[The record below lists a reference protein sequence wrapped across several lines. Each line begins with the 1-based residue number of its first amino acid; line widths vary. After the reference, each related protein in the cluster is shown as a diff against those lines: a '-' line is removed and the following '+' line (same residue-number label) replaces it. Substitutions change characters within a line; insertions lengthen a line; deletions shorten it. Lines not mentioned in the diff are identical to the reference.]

1 MTPNDSLQLPVS
13 RPLFDKPSNLI
24 CPDRD
29 GTRMECVFAL
39 VTLRWARSY
48 LMNHDGVNQTAEVVD
63 EEGDLISGAS
73 HLATV
78 VRIASTTLMIE
89 LACDWI

>member
-1 MTPNDSLQLPVS
+1 MTPKDSLQLPVS

-39 VTLRWARSY
+39 CFAELSTVIPEEPSWRKS
-48 LMNHDGVNQTAEVVD
+48 DGGILD
-63 EEGDLISGAS
+63 EEGNLLAGAS
-73 HLATV
+73 HLCDV
-78 VRIASTTLMIE
+78 VKDRGNDT
-89 LACDWI
+89 DR